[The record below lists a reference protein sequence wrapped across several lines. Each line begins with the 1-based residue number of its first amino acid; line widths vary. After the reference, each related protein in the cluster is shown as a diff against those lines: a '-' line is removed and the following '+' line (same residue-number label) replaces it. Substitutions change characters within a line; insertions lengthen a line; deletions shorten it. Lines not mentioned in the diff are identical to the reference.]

1 VEDRVEKLLALL
13 ERLAQAER
21 ALLTREA
28 HPLGLTATQAQ
39 LLLHLT
45 ERPHGVVDLAH
56 LLALTPAT
64 VSEALATLER
74 KGLLVREKDPKDG
87 RRFRLA
93 PTAAGRRLAEALK
106 GYAQPLR
113 KALEGVDAESLLFP
127 LMGVLEGLVRQG
139 VMADTGL
146 CLTCRHL
153 RREGGFYC
161 ALLHLPLAPEDL
173 RLACPDHALG

>member
-1 VEDRVEKLLALL
+1 MLRKPLLSCTLYPPQGAKVYL
-13 ERLAQAER
+13 
-21 ALLTREA
+21 
-28 HPLGLTATQAQ
+28 P
-39 LLLHLT
+39 
-45 ERPHGVVDLAH
+45 DLKGG
-56 LLALTPAT
+56 PS
-64 VSEALATLER
+64 VWMRDKALAALER

-93 PTAAGRRLAEALK
+93 PTAEGGRLAEALK

-113 KALEGVDAESLLFP
+113 KALAGVDAEALLIP
-127 LMGVLEGLVRQG
+127 LMALLEGLVRQG

-161 ALLHLPLAPEDL
+161 ALLRLHLAPEDL
-173 RLACPDHALG
+173 RLACPDHAPA